1 MAGGTRL
8 VGLQGSWGLADLK
21 NLEGSRV
28 LVLCVVVCNQVLER
42 LGWWLVAQS
51 VSFNKESNWGVDL
64 ISCSEK
70 GIDRPVIRTSKLGQ
84 YSNEK

>member
-8 VGLQGSWGLADLK
+8 VGLQGSRGLADLK

-64 ISCSEK
+64 I
-70 GIDRPVIRTSKLGQ
+70 
-84 YSNEK
+84 N

>member
-8 VGLQGSWGLADLK
+8 VGLRGPCGLTDLK

-28 LVLCVVVCNQVLER
+28 LVLCIVVCNQVLEQ
-42 LGWWLVAQS
+42 LGWCLFAQS
-51 VSFNKESNWGVDL
+51 VSFNKSNWGVDL

-84 YSNEK
+84 YSIEK

>member
-8 VGLQGSWGLADLK
+8 VDLRGPWGLAVLK

-28 LVLCVVVCNQVLER
+28 LVLCIAVCNQVLEQ
-42 LGWWLVAQS
+42 LVWCLVAQS
-51 VSFNKESNWGVDL
+51 VSFNKNNWGVDL

-84 YSNEK
+84 YNIEK

>member
-1 MAGGTRL
+1 M
-8 VGLQGSWGLADLK
+8 ADLK

-28 LVLCVVVCNQVLER
+28 LVLCVVVCNLVLKR
-42 LGWWLVAQS
+42 LGWCLVAQS
-51 VSFNKESNWGVDL
+51 VSFNKESNWNVDL
-64 ISCSEK
+64 INCSEK